1 MVEDNKPWWKTLSS
15 NTVSGFT
22 RYQLGYIF
30 HGAVQLVHAQHI
42 IAWHPLMVES
52 LDLGEAVADDREALV
67 IIENALVKC
76 ILGTFSIPGK
86 INHVH
91 FLTAMVADHTKK
103 SPSVTSAD
111 VAQVHARHW
120 YPAPKHCRRNYQQQ
134 ARMVEA

>member
-1 MVEDNKPWWKTLSS
+1 
-15 NTVSGFT
+15 
-22 RYQLGYIF
+22 
-30 HGAVQLVHAQHI
+30 
-42 IAWHPLMVES
+42 MVES
-52 LDLGEAVADDREALV
+52 LDLGEAVADDREALG

-76 ILGTFSIPGK
+76 ILGIISISGK

-91 FLTAMVADHTKK
+91 FLTAMIADHTKK

-120 YPAPKHCRRNYQQQ
+120 HPAPKHCRGNYQQQ